1 MVTYNIIDSDFKL
14 TGRRRLSSWIK
25 QVINLNKFE
34 VGEINFIFSN
44 DEYIL
49 EINKKYLNHNFY
61 TDVITFDTSDYD
73 EPLEIEK
80 PNKNLISGDIF
91 ISVDT
96 VLANSKTYGSTFEE
110 EMNRVIIHGILHLI
124 GFDDLNDE
132 EKKEMREQENI
143 SLEILSKLD

>member
-14 TGRRRLSSWIK
+14 KGRRKLSSWIK